1 MKQYDH
7 PLAQDLHLPCLL
19 YALSDPF
26 RLEVVCK
33 LALCQPQ
40 PCAPLQDGRPK
51 SSVSHHFSVL
61 RKAGVIRTEVV
72 GVTHMNSLRAEE
84 LEARFPGVLAAI
96 VAAARAEQAQ
106 AQAQAQA

>member
-7 PLAQDLHLPCLL
+7 PLAQDLQLTCLL

-26 RLEVVCK
+26 RLEVVRK

-61 RKAGVIRTEVV
+61 RKAGIIRTEVV
-72 GVTHMNSLRAEE
+72 GVTHMNSLREREVEE
-84 LEARFPGVLAAI
+84 RFPGVLAAI
-96 VAAARAEQAQ
+96 MASAMAAAENTQE
-106 AQAQAQA
+106 

>member
-7 PLAQDLHLPCLL
+7 PLAQDLQLSCLL

-26 RLEVVCK
+26 RLEVVRK
-33 LALCQPQ
+33 LAACQPQ

-61 RKAGVIRTEVV
+61 RKAGLIRTDVV
-72 GVTHMNSLRAEE
+72 GVTHMNSLREQD
-84 LEARFPGVLAAI
+84 LQSRFPGVLAAI
-96 VAAARAEQAQ
+96 LAAAGTAGTQA
-106 AQAQAQA
+106 

>member
-7 PLAQDLHLPCLL
+7 PLAQDLHLTCLL

-26 RLEVVCK
+26 RLEVVRK
-33 LALCQPQ
+33 LALHQPQ

-72 GVTHMNSLRAEE
+72 GVTHMNSLRERE
-84 LEARFPGVLAAI
+84 LEERFPGVFAAI
-96 VAAARAEQAQ
+96 VASAIAAAAEGLGSGCT
-106 AQAQAQA
+106 